1 MILKTEMAARV
12 TLNVINDELPR
23 QGYTAGRQCLRS
35 RARGVRSGIRKLGG
49 CAGIALEKA
58 PSRR

>member
-23 QGYTAGRQCLRS
+23 QGYTAGSVYVPEQEACDRES
-35 RARGVRSGIRKLGG
+35 GSWEAARGSSSKRHLH
-49 CAGIALEKA
+49 AG
-58 PSRR
+58 